1 MGVGDTVCMHVE
13 THVREQAITLYGFHS
28 EEERAWFVRL
38 QSVQGVGPKAALAI
52 LDIMTPGQILSAA
65 SLEDKTAFARAKG
78 IGPKS
83 AGRIAIELSGK
94 PAPAGRGFQPVF
106 TKPTG
111 GTPSE
116 AERNEGLSDMRLRND
131 AVSALENL
139 GIGQSDA
146 LRAVASAYN
155 IGDGRDRALRPLSFD
170 DFVGQKSAIKNLK
183 VYVEAARRRREEPLD
198 HLLLSGPP
206 GLGKTTLSQIV
217 ARELGVN
224 FRSTSGPVIS
234 KAGDL
239 AALLTNLE
247 PRDVLFIDE
256 IHRLNPVVEEV
267 LYPAMEDFE
276 LDLIIGEGL
285 CASNFMIPKS

>member
-1 MGVGDTVCMHVE
+1 MIGMLTGTCLMAGTGEAIIDVNGVGYLLTCGSRTLGNFGVGETVCLHVE

-78 IGPKS
+78 IGLKS

-94 PAPAGRGFQPVF
+94 PAPAGRGFQPAF
-106 TKPTG
+106 SAPSS
-111 GTPSE
+111 GTPPESE
-116 AERNEGLSDMRLRND
+116 RSEGLSDMHLRND

-155 IGDGRDRALRPLSFD
+155 TFPEDP
-170 DFVGQKSAIKNLK
+170 
-183 VYVEAARRRREEPLD
+183 PLD
-198 HLLLSGPP
+198 
-206 GLGKTTLSQIV
+206 
-217 ARELGVN
+217 
-224 FRSTSGPVIS
+224 
-234 KAGDL
+234 
-239 AALLTNLE
+239 
-247 PRDVLFIDE
+247 
-256 IHRLNPVVEEV
+256 
-267 LYPAMEDFE
+267 
-276 LDLIIGEGL
+276 DLIKVALKEL
-285 CASNFMIPKS
+285 SK